1 MNPLKRLVRFILREE
16 IENNNIHF
24 EKLVRK
30 NLGKADTIGELRK
43 DVETKDDE
51 INRLKLKCEQMRQEI
66 LDLKK
71 KRPHF
76 KRKQKKGRY
85 GKL

>member
-1 MNPLKRLVRFILREE
+1 MNPLKRLARFILRKE
-16 IENNNIHF
+16 IESDEYLIELHKGLIEDCN
-24 EKLVRK
+24 V
-30 NLGKADTIGELRK
+30 TIGELRNAVK
-43 DVETKDDE
+43 AKDDE

-76 KRKQKKGRY
+76 KGKTKKGVR
-85 GKL
+85 K